1 MRTKTKLLL
10 IGGSILVVLVLLI
23 IRNKTVMNAPTQ
35 TSAIA
40 TAYSVSVVT
49 ATKQSL
55 DERISVVGT
64 INAFNDV
71 TVVSETQGRVVKVNV
86 EVGDFVKAG
95 TVLVEIDSE
104 LKDAAFKVAQVSYE
118 KARKD
123 LARYEAL
130 FKEHSIPDAQIEQAR
145 WTYQTAEAQFV
156 VARRQ
161 LSDTRITTPI
171 TGVVTARFVNVG
183 MMTMGAP
190 QATQIANVVDL
201 SRLKAKVNI
210 AEHDVFTL
218 HAGDHV
224 EITSD
229 VYPGV
234 TFAGTVFSVSSKSDD
249 AHTYPVEVV
258 VRDPHQQ
265 LKAGM
270 FAQVT
275 FRPKPSGPLLLVPRQ
290 AIVGSMQNPKLF
302 IVKNNIAVLHPVIVA
317 KEVGTSVAIASGLN
331 EGDCVVVDGQNNLS
345 DNVTV
350 VVRQQ

>member
-23 IRNKTVMNAPTQ
+23 IRNKTAMNAPTQ
-35 TSAIA
+35 TSSIT

-49 ATKQSL
+49 VTKQSL

-86 EVGDFVKAG
+86 EVGDVVKAG
-95 TVLVEIDSE
+95 SVLVEVDSE

-130 FKEHSIPDAQIEQAR
+130 FKEHSIPDSQIEQAR

-171 TGVVTARFVNVG
+171 SGVVTARFVNVG
-183 MMTMGAP
+183 VMVMGAP

-201 SRLKAKVNI
+201 SRLKAKVNV
-210 AEHDVFTL
+210 AEHDVFQL
-218 HAGDHV
+218 HSGDQV
-224 EITSD
+224 DISSD
-229 VYPGV
+229 VYPNV
-234 TFAGTVFSVSSKSDD
+234 TFAGTIFSVSSKGDD
-249 AHTYPVEVV
+249 SHTYPVEVV
-258 VRDPHQQ
+258 VKDPHRQ

-275 FRPKPSGPLLLVPRQ
+275 FRPKPSGPMLLVPRQ

-302 IVKNNIAVLHPVIVA
+302 IVKDNIAVLHSVVTA
-317 KEVGTSVAIASGLN
+317 KEIGTQVAIAGGLN
-331 EGDCVVVDGQNNLS
+331 EGDSVVVDGQNNLT

>member
-1 MRTKTKLLL
+1 MRTKTKLFLF
-10 IGGSILVVLVLLI
+10 GGSILVVLVLLI

-35 TSAIA
+35 TSSIA
-40 TAYSVSVVT
+40 TAYSVSIATV
-49 ATKQSL
+49 TKQPL

-71 TVVSETQGRVVKVNV
+71 TVVSETQGRVVHVNV
-86 EVGDFVKAG
+86 EVGDYVKAG
-95 TVLVEIDSE
+95 AVLVEVDNE
-104 LKDAAFKVAQVSYE
+104 LKEAAFKAAQVAYE

-130 FKEHSIPDAQIEQAR
+130 FKEHSIPDSQIEQAR

-161 LSDTRITTPI
+161 LSDTKITTPI
-171 TGVVTARFVNVG
+171 PGVVTARFVNLG
-183 MMTMGAP
+183 MMVMGPP

-201 SRLKAKVNI
+201 SRLKAKVNV

-218 HAGDHV
+218 HAGDQV
-224 EITSD
+224 DISTD
-229 VYPGV
+229 VFPDV
-234 TFAGTVFSVSSKSDD
+234 TFAGTIFSVSSKGDD

-258 VRDPHQQ
+258 VKDPHQQ

-270 FAQVT
+270 FAHAT
-275 FRPKPSGPLLLVPRQ
+275 FKPKPSGPVLVVPRQ

-302 IVKNNIAVLHPVIVA
+302 IVRNNVAALVSVVAV
-317 KEVGTSVAIASGLN
+317 KEAGTLVAIAGGLA
-331 EGDCVVVDGQNNLS
+331 EGDSVVVDGQNNLS
-345 DNVTV
+345 DNVPV

>member
-10 IGGSILVVLVLLI
+10 IGGSILLVLVLLI
-23 IRNKTVMNAPTQ
+23 VRNRASMNAPTQ
-35 TSAIA
+35 TSSIA
-40 TAYSVSVVT
+40 TAYSVSIVT
-49 ATKQSL
+49 ASLQSL

-71 TVVSETQGRVVKVNV
+71 TVISETQGRVVKVNV

-95 TVLVEIDSE
+95 AVLVEVDNE
-104 LKDAAFKVAQVSYE
+104 LKEAAFKAAQVSYE

-130 FKEHSIPDAQIEQAR
+130 FKEHSIPDTQIEQAR
-145 WTYQTAEAQFV
+145 WSFQSAEAQYV

-171 TGVVTARFVNVG
+171 SGVVTARFVNVG
-183 MMTMGAP
+183 MMVMGAP

-201 SRLKAKVNI
+201 SRLKAKVSV
-210 AEHDVFTL
+210 AEHDVFKL
-218 HAGDHV
+218 HARDQV
-224 EITSD
+224 DISTD

-234 TFAGTVFSVSSKSDD
+234 IFAGTVFSVSSKGDD
-249 AHTYPVEVV
+249 AHTYPVEVLV
-258 VRDPHQQ
+258 KDPHQQ

-270 FAQVT
+270 FAQIT
-275 FRPKPSGPLLLVPRQ
+275 FRPKASAPALVVPRQ
-290 AIVGSMQNPKLF
+290 AIVGSMQDPKLF
-302 IVKNNIAVLHPVIVA
+302 VVKDGHASLRQVVVA
-317 KEVGTSVAIASGLN
+317 KEAGTSVSIASGLIQ
-331 EGDCVVVDGQNNLS
+331 GDTVVVGGQNNLS
-345 DNVTV
+345 DNVPV

>member
-1 MRTKTKLLL
+1 MRTKTKFLL

-23 IRNKTVMNAPTQ
+23 IRNKTVINAPTQ

-40 TAYSVSVVT
+40 TAYSVSIATV
-49 ATKQSL
+49 TKQSL

-71 TVVSETQGRVVKVNV
+71 IIVSETQGRVVNVNV
-86 EVGDFVKAG
+86 EVGDHVKAG
-95 TVLVEIDSE
+95 AVLVEIDNE
-104 LKDAAFKVAQVSYE
+104 LKDAAFKAAQVSFE

-130 FKEHSIPDAQIEQAR
+130 FKEHSIPDSQIEQAR

-161 LSDTRITTPI
+161 LSDTKITTPI
-171 TGVVTARFVNVG
+171 AGVVTARFVNLG
-183 MMTMGAP
+183 MMVMGPP

-201 SRLKAKVNI
+201 SRLKAKVNV
-210 AEHDVFTL
+210 AEHDVFAL
-218 HAGDHV
+218 HAGDQV
-224 EITSD
+224 DISTD
-229 VYPGV
+229 VFPGV
-234 TFAGTVFSVSSKSDD
+234 TFAGTIFSVSSKGDD

-258 VRDPHQQ
+258 VKDPHQQ

-270 FAQVT
+270 FAHAT
-275 FRPKPSGPLLLVPRQ
+275 FKPKPSGPVLVVPRQ

-302 IVKNNIAVLHPVIVA
+302 IVRNNVAAMISVVAA
-317 KEVGTSVAIASGLN
+317 KEAGTLVAIASGLT
-331 EGDCVVVDGQNNLS
+331 EGDSVVVDGQNNLS
-345 DNVTV
+345 DNVPV